1 MIVDPRTEGEGW
13 GEVYEGDEHMHF
25 FDGGHFDAEEG
36 DEIDDFAGFGER
48 FEVIGAVMVAE
59 AEDVNSFLF
68 RFDRQ
73 QKGGEIIL
81 GARRKG

>member
-1 MIVDPRTEGEGW
+1 
-13 GEVYEGDEHMHF
+13 MHF

-73 QKGGEIIL
+73 QKGEKSSPAHGERDEWLCRSIRYRPI
-81 GARRKG
+81 A